1 MISPADAALY
11 RENGYVVQY
20 DFLEPE
26 LIEEMRQACDALCA
40 EASALT
46 ENNDYYD
53 LEDSHS
59 REDVRVRRLKRPTE
73 MDSVFHRAARHPK
86 LLDALSALIGPQIR
100 LSHPTGKINIK
111 AAEYGSPV
119 EWHQDWA
126 AYPHTNDDLLSVAI
140 HPGDSLEENGHPP
153 GRPGHPQGP
162 YNHT

>member
-86 LLDALSALIGPQIR
+86 LLDALSALIRSEEHTSELQSLMR
-100 LSHPTGKINIK
+100 TSYAVFCLKKKTSHTYTIS
-111 AAEYGSPV
+111 EQY
-119 EWHQDWA
+119 
-126 AYPHTNDDLLSVAI
+126 T
-140 HPGDSLEENGHPP
+140 
-153 GRPGHPQGP
+153 
-162 YNHT
+162 

>member
-1 MISPADAALY
+1 MIRRPPRSTRTDTPFPYTTLFRSGMAMISPADAALY

-73 MDSVFHRAARHPK
+73 MEIGRAH
-86 LLDALSALIGPQIR
+86 
-100 LSHPTGKINIK
+100 
-111 AAEYGSPV
+111 V
-119 EWHQDWA
+119 
-126 AYPHTNDDLLSVAI
+126 
-140 HPGDSLEENGHPP
+140 
-153 GRPGHPQGP
+153 
-162 YNHT
+162 